1 MTNLSDNFGLSNRD
15 IQSIRDIFKKYPDVL
30 LVHIFGSRSKG
41 NYKPG
46 SDIDLAIMN
55 KGVSFNTLLK
65 LNNEFEESS
74 LPYKV
79 DLADF
84 NTLTNPDFVDH
95 IVRVGKIFF
104 QREENANPS
113 ENIKLKKTDTTE
125 KGLETHITQHLC
137 LVNAFEER
145 HFSLYNRVDC
155 VDEDLLFNF
164 LQATQE
170 KEVKKLQAIHGSNFR
185 SKVLYRLNNQI
196 KTFGIIEVLRKGITD
211 NNIKLKLF
219 FDKPVSNLNEKDL
232 TLYNQNIF
240 SVTRQ
245 VHYSTQNENSLD
257 LVAFIN
263 GLPIITFELKN
274 ELTRQT
280 VKDAIKQYKTNRD
293 PREELFRLGRCM
305 VHFAVDSEQIWMATH
320 LKGEYTYFLPFN
332 KGYNNGAGNPPN
344 PNGIKTDYL
353 WKDILT
359 KDRLTNII
367 QNYVQLFEEETEKI
381 LPDGKVKKEKVKK
394 LIFPRYHQF
403 DAVDKL
409 LSNAKENGAGKRYL
423 IQHSAGSGK
432 SNSISWLAHQLVGL
446 FDKNNEN
453 IVFDSVIVVTDRK
466 VLDAQIRNNI
476 KQFEQVKGV
485 VEAITEGSK
494 QLKTALEE
502 GKKIII
508 TTIQKFPYIVNEIG
522 ELPGNKFAI
531 IIDEAHSSQSGNT
544 AGKLNETLAKDFE
557 KVQVDDDEFVFVDK
571 DQYDELTSEDLVV
584 DIVKGRKMLTNA
596 SYFAFTATPKNKTL
610 ELFGEKYNDNG
621 KEKFSAFHLYSM
633 KQAIE
638 ENFILDVLQNY
649 TTYQSYYAL
658 LKKIEDDPSYD
669 KNKAQK
675 KLKIFVESH
684 SHAIAKKT
692 ALMIDHFM
700 DSVIRKSK
708 INGLAK
714 AMVVTSSRRNA
725 VKYKKAFD
733 KYLADTGN
741 PYKAIVAFSGEIDG
755 QTEATLN
762 HFSSAAIPDKFKKS
776 EYRFLIV
783 ANKYQTGFDQPL
795 LHTMYVD
802 KKLGG
807 VNAVQTLSRL
817 NRKTAGK
824 EETFVLDFANDA
836 EEIKKSFDPFF
847 ETTILGEATDP
858 NKLFDLQSSLDAFQV
873 YTPEQVQEF
882 SQKMITN
889 VPVDQLHSILDAA
902 ADVFRTSLTEEQQ
915 DDFRAKCK
923 TYVRLYVFLAQ
934 IVPFVNPYLER
945 LYLFLNHLQNKLGK
959 QRDEDLAQ
967 GILDNIDM
975 ESYRLQ
981 KEGEFNIQLQQGDEL
996 KPIPTAM
1003 RGGSAEPEMEYLSN
1017 IVKEF
1022 NDRFGTQFSN
1032 EDKVKK
1038 LAEDL
1043 MADVAQDAE
1052 FVNAFRHSDE
1062 QNAKITFEEVLKRK
1076 LIDHIETNFEVFKE
1090 FNDNKEFRNFFAGTM
1105 FKIMQKDF
1113 LRFNAK

>member
-1 MTNLSDNFGLSNRD
+1 M
-15 IQSIRDIFKKYPDVL
+15 
-30 LVHIFGSRSKG
+30 
-41 NYKPG
+41 
-46 SDIDLAIMN
+46 
-55 KGVSFNTLLK
+55 
-65 LNNEFEESS
+65 
-74 LPYKV
+74 
-79 DLADF
+79 
-84 NTLTNPDFVDH
+84 
-95 IVRVGKIFF
+95 
-104 QREENANPS
+104 
-113 ENIKLKKTDTTE
+113 KTDTSE
-125 KGLETHITQHLC
+125 KGLETLITNYLCDTATGNSFVLRQH
-137 LVNAFEER
+137 
-145 HFSLYNRVDC
+145 SQYNRTEC
-155 VDEDLLFNF
+155 VDEDLLFDF

-170 KEVKKLQAIHGSNFR
+170 KEVIKLQAIHGSNYR

-196 KTFGIIEVLRKGITD
+196 KLIGIIEVLRKGITD

-219 FDKPVSNLNEKDL
+219 YDKPVSSLNEKDIA
-232 TLYNQNIF
+232 LYNQNIF

-257 LVAFIN
+257 MVIFIN

-274 ELTRQT
+274 ELTKQN
-280 VKDAIKQYKTNRD
+280 VKDAIKQYKTSRD
-293 PREELFRLGRCM
+293 SKEELFRLGRCM
-305 VHFAVDSEQIWMATH
+305 VNFAVDTEQVWMATH
-320 LKGEYTYFLPFN
+320 LKNGSTYFLPFN

-344 PNGIKTDYL
+344 DKGIKTDYL
-353 WKDILT
+353 WKEILT
-359 KDRLTNII
+359 KGSLTNII
-367 QNYVQLFEEETEKI
+367 QNYVTLFEEEVEKI
-381 LPDGKVKKEKVKK
+381 LPDGKIKKEKVKK
-394 LIFPRYHQF
+394 LIFPRYHQLN
-403 DAVDKL
+403 AVNNL
-409 LSNAKENGAGKRYL
+409 LLNAKENGAGRRYL

-446 FDKNNEN
+446 FDKSNTNT
-453 IVFDSVIVVTDRK
+453 VFDTVIVVTDRK

-508 TTIQKFPYIVNEIG
+508 TTIQKFPYIVNEID

-557 KVQVDDDEFVFVDK
+557 KVKVDDDEFVFVDK
-571 DQYDELTSEDLVV
+571 DQHDELTSEDLVV

-621 KEKFSAFHLYSM
+621 KEKFRAFHLYSM

-649 TTYQSYYAL
+649 TTYQSFYGLY
-658 LKKIEDDPSYD
+658 KRIDEDPQFDKI
-669 KNKAQK
+669 KAQK
-675 KLKIFVESH
+675 KLRIYVESH
-684 SHAIAKKT
+684 IQAIEKKT
-692 ALMIDHFM
+692 ALMISHFM
-700 DSVIRKSK
+700 ESVIKRKK

-714 AMVVTSSRRNA
+714 AMLVTSSRRNA

-741 PYKAIVAFSGEIDG
+741 PFKAIVAFSGDIDG
-755 QTEATLN
+755 ETEASLN
-762 HFSSAAIPDKFKKS
+762 HFSSASIPDEFKKS

-817 NRKTAGK
+817 NRTTSGKTD
-824 EETFVLDFANDA
+824 TFVLDFANTS

-858 NKLFDLQSSLDAFQV
+858 NKLFDLQSALDAFQV

-882 SQKMITN
+882 SERLITN
-889 VPVDQLHSILDAA
+889 VPVDQLHSILDVAA
-902 ADVFRTSLTEEQQ
+902 EVFRTNLTEEQQ

-945 LYLFLNHLQNKLGK
+945 LYLFLNHLQNKLGR
-959 QRDEDLAQ
+959 QREEDLAQ

-975 ESYRLQ
+975 ENLRYQL
-981 KEGEFNIQLQQGDEL
+981 EATTNIILQQGDEL
-996 KPIPTAM
+996 KPMPTEM
-1003 RGGSAEPEMEYLSN
+1003 RTGAAEPEMEYLSN
-1017 IVKEF
+1017 IVKAF
-1022 NDRFGTQFSN
+1022 NDRFGTTFTN

-1038 LAEDL
+1038 MTQDL
-1043 MADVAQDAE
+1043 MQDVANDQE
-1052 FVNAFRHSDE
+1052 FVNAFKHSDT
-1062 QNAKITFEEVLKRK
+1062 QNAKITFEDVLKRK

-1090 FNDNKEFRNFFAGTM
+1090 YQDNKEFRDFFAGTM
-1105 FKIMQKDF
+1105 FQLMQRDF
-1113 LRFNAK
+1113 LKYNTNK

>member
-1 MTNLSDNFGLSNRD
+1 M
-15 IQSIRDIFKKYPDVL
+15 
-30 LVHIFGSRSKG
+30 
-41 NYKPG
+41 
-46 SDIDLAIMN
+46 
-55 KGVSFNTLLK
+55 
-65 LNNEFEESS
+65 
-74 LPYKV
+74 
-79 DLADF
+79 
-84 NTLTNPDFVDH
+84 
-95 IVRVGKIFF
+95 
-104 QREENANPS
+104 
-113 ENIKLKKTDTTE
+113 KTDTTE
-125 KGLETHITQHLC
+125 KGLEAHITQHLC

-145 HFSLYNRVDC
+145 YHSQYNRVDC
-155 VDEDLLFNF
+155 VDEDLFFNF
-164 LQATQE
+164 LQTTQE
-170 KEVKKLQAIHGSNFR
+170 KEVMKLQTIHGSNYR

-219 FDKPVSNLNEKDL
+219 FDKPVSNLNEKDFA
-232 TLYNQNIF
+232 LYNQNIF

-245 VHYSTQNENSLD
+245 VHYSNQNENSLD
-257 LVAFIN
+257 LVIFIN
-263 GLPIITFELKN
+263 GLPIVTFELKN
-274 ELTRQT
+274 ELTKQT
-280 VKDAIKQYKTNRD
+280 VKDAIKQYKTNRE
-293 PREELFRLGRCM
+293 PKEELFRLGRCL
-305 VHFAVDSEQIWMATH
+305 VHFAVDTEQVWMATH
-320 LKGEYTYFLPFN
+320 LKGENTYFLPFN
-332 KGYNNGAGNPPN
+332 KGNNNGAGNPPN

-353 WKDILT
+353 WNEILT

-394 LIFPRYHQF
+394 LIFPRFHQI
-403 DAVDKL
+403 DSVDKL
-409 LSNAKENGAGKRYL
+409 LNNAKENGAGKRYL

-446 FDKNNEN
+446 FDKGNTNT
-453 IVFDSVIVVTDRK
+453 VFDTVIVVTDRK

-544 AGKLNETLAKDFE
+544 AGKLNETLSKE
-557 KVQVDDDEFVFVDK
+557 IDEEDAEEWT
-571 DQYDELTSEDLVV
+571 DEDEIVE
-584 DIVKGRKMLTNA
+584 IVKGRKMLSNA

-621 KEKFSAFHLYSM
+621 KEKFKAFHLYSM

-658 LKKIEDDPSYD
+658 LKKIEDDPAYD

-684 SHAIAKKT
+684 EHAIAKKT
-692 ALMIDHFM
+692 ALIIDHFM
-700 DSVIRKSK
+700 DSVIRQKK

-714 AMVVTSSRRNA
+714 AMVVTSSRKNA
-725 VKYKKAFD
+725 VKYKTAFD
-733 KYLADTGN
+733 NYLAKTNN
-741 PYKAIVAFSGEIDG
+741 PYKAIVAFSGDIDG
-755 QTEATLN
+755 ETESSLN
-762 HFSSAAIPDKFKKS
+762 HFSSSAIPNEFKKS
-776 EYRFLIV
+776 EFRFLIV

-817 NRKTAGK
+817 NRTTSGK
-824 EETFVLDFANDA
+824 KDTFVLDFANDA

-858 NKLFDLQSSLDAFQV
+858 NKLFDLQAALDAFQV

-882 SQKMITN
+882 SQKIIAN
-889 VPVDQLHSILDAA
+889 VPVDQLHTILDAA
-902 ADVFRTSLTEEQQ
+902 AEVFRTSLNEEQQ

-996 KPIPTAM
+996 KPIPTDM
-1003 RGGSAEPEMEYLSN
+1003 RGSAAEPEMEYLSN
-1017 IVKEF
+1017 IVKAF
-1022 NDRFGTQFSN
+1022 NDKFGTTFTN
-1032 EDKVKK
+1032 EDKVRKMTQ
-1038 LAEDL
+1038 DL
-1043 MADVAQDAE
+1043 MQDVKDDKSAMDNISASLSR
-1052 FVNAFRHSDE
+1052 NDL
-1062 QNAKITFEEVLKRK
+1062 QNAQITFADILKEK
-1076 LIDHIETNFEVFKE
+1076 MINHIDSNFEVFKE
-1090 FNDNKEFRNFFAGTM
+1090 YNDNPEFKAFLAGQM
-1105 FKIMQKDF
+1105 FKILIND
-1113 LRFNAK
+1113 LAKAV

>member
-1 MTNLSDNFGLSNRD
+1 M
-15 IQSIRDIFKKYPDVL
+15 
-30 LVHIFGSRSKG
+30 
-41 NYKPG
+41 
-46 SDIDLAIMN
+46 
-55 KGVSFNTLLK
+55 
-65 LNNEFEESS
+65 
-74 LPYKV
+74 
-79 DLADF
+79 
-84 NTLTNPDFVDH
+84 
-95 IVRVGKIFF
+95 
-104 QREENANPS
+104 
-113 ENIKLKKTDTTE
+113 KTDTTE
-125 KGLETHITQHLC
+125 KGLEAHITQHLC

-145 HFSLYNRVDC
+145 HFNNYNRTEC
-155 VDEDLLFNF
+155 IDEELLFNF
-164 LQATQE
+164 LQNTQE
-170 KEVKKLQAIHGSNFR
+170 KEVKKLQAIHGSNYK

-196 KTFGIIEVLRKGITD
+196 KLIGIIEVLRKGITD

-219 FDKPVSNLNEKDL
+219 FDKPVSTLNEADL
-232 TLYNQNIF
+232 ALYNKNIF

-257 LVAFIN
+257 MVVFIN

-274 ELTRQT
+274 ELTKQT
-280 VKDAIKQYKTNRD
+280 VKDAIKQYKTDRD
-293 PREELFRLGRCM
+293 PKEELFRLGRCL
-305 VHFAVDSEQIWMATH
+305 VHFAVDSEQVWMATY
-320 LKGEYTYFLPFN
+320 LKGESSYFLPFN
-332 KGYNNGAGNPPN
+332 KGNNNGAGNPPN
-344 PNGIKTDYL
+344 TTGIKTDYL
-353 WKDILT
+353 WKEILT
-359 KDRLTNII
+359 KDCLTNII
-367 QNYVQLFEEETEKI
+367 QNYVQLFEEEVEKI
-381 LPDGKVKKEKVKK
+381 LPDGKIKKEKVKK
-394 LIFPRYHQF
+394 LIFPRYHQL
-403 DAVDKL
+403 DAVNKL
-409 LSNAKENGAGKRYL
+409 LLDAKQTGAGKRYL

-446 FDKNNEN
+446 FDKSNTNT
-453 IVFDSVIVVTDRK
+453 IFDTVIVVTDRK

-531 IIDEAHSSQSGNT
+531 IIDEAHSSQSGNA

-557 KVQVDDDEFVFVDK
+557 KVQVDDDEYVFVDK

-584 DIVKGRKMLTNA
+584 DIVRGRKMLTNA

-610 ELFGEKYNDNG
+610 ELFGEKYNANG
-621 KEKFSAFHLYSM
+621 KEKFRAFHLYSM

-658 LKKIEDDPSYD
+658 LKKVEDDPAYD

-684 SHAIAKKT
+684 THAIAKKS
-692 ALMIDHFM
+692 ALVIDHFM
-700 DSVIRKSK
+700 DNVIRKKK

-714 AMVVTSSRRNA
+714 AMLVTGSRKNA

-733 KYLADTGN
+733 KYLAEIN
-741 PYKAIVAFSGEIDG
+741 SPYKAIVAFSGEVDG
-755 QTEATLN
+755 ETEASLN
-762 HFSSAAIPDKFKKS
+762 HFSSASIPDEFKKS
-776 EYRFLIV
+776 EHRFLIV

-817 NRKTAGK
+817 NRTTTGK
-824 EETFVLDFANDA
+824 SDTFVLDFANTS

-858 NKLFDLQSSLDAFQV
+858 NKLFDLQSALDAFQV

-882 SQKMITN
+882 SQKIVTN
-889 VPVDQLHSILDAA
+889 APVDELHSILDAA
-902 ADVFRTSLTEEQQ
+902 AEVFRTSLTVEQQ

-923 TYVRLYVFLAQ
+923 SYVRLYVFLAQ

-945 LYLFLNHLQNKLGK
+945 LYLFLNHLQNKLGRAK
-959 QRDEDLAQ
+959 DADLAQ

-975 ESYRLQ
+975 DSYRLQ
-981 KEGEFNIQLQQGDEL
+981 REGDYTIKLEQGDEL
-996 KPIPTAM
+996 MPMPTDM
-1003 RGGSAEPEMEYLSN
+1003 KGGVAEPEMEYLSN
-1017 IVKEF
+1017 IVKAF
-1022 NDRFGTQFSN
+1022 NDRFGTTFTN
-1032 EDKVKK
+1032 EDKVRKMTQ
-1038 LAEDL
+1038 EL
-1043 MADVAQDAE
+1043 MRDVANDEE
-1052 FVNAFRHSDE
+1052 FVSAYKHSDE
-1062 QNAKITFEEVLKRK
+1062 QNAKITFEDVLKRK

-1090 FNDNKEFRNFFAGTM
+1090 YSDNPEFRAFFAGQM
-1105 FKIMQKDF
+1105 FQLMQRDF
-1113 LRFNAK
+1113 SKLNPNK

>member
-1 MTNLSDNFGLSNRD
+1 M
-15 IQSIRDIFKKYPDVL
+15 
-30 LVHIFGSRSKG
+30 
-41 NYKPG
+41 
-46 SDIDLAIMN
+46 
-55 KGVSFNTLLK
+55 
-65 LNNEFEESS
+65 
-74 LPYKV
+74 
-79 DLADF
+79 
-84 NTLTNPDFVDH
+84 
-95 IVRVGKIFF
+95 
-104 QREENANPS
+104 
-113 ENIKLKKTDTTE
+113 KTDTSE
-125 KGLETHITQHLC
+125 KGLEALIAAYLGDTIAGNSYQLRQNTQ
-137 LVNAFEER
+137 
-145 HFSLYNRVDC
+145 YNRVEC
-155 VDEDLLFNF
+155 VDEELLFGF
-164 LQATQE
+164 LEATQE
-170 KEVKKLQAIHGSNFR
+170 KAVLKLQTIHGSNYR
-185 SKVLYRLNNQI
+185 SKILYRLNSQI
-196 KTFGIIEVLRKGITD
+196 KLLGIIEVLRKGITD
-211 NNIKLKLF
+211 NNVKLKLF
-219 FDKPVSNLNEKDL
+219 YDKPVSNLNQQDTE
-232 TLYNQNIF
+232 LYKKNIF

-245 VHYSTQNENSLD
+245 VHYSTLNENSLD
-257 LVAFIN
+257 MVVFIN

-274 ELTRQT
+274 ELTKQN
-280 VKDAIKQYKTNRD
+280 VKDAIKQYKTSRD
-293 PREELFRLGRCM
+293 SKEELFRLGRCM
-305 VHFAVDSEQIWMATH
+305 VHFAVDTEQVWMTTH
-320 LKGEYTYFLPFN
+320 LKNGSTYFLPFN
-332 KGYNNGAGNPPN
+332 KGHNNGAGNPPN
-344 PNGIKTDYL
+344 SSGIKTDYL
-353 WKDILT
+353 WKEILT
-359 KDRLTNII
+359 KDSLTNII
-367 QNYVQLFEEETEKI
+367 QNYVQLFEEEVEKI
-381 LPDGKVKKEKVKK
+381 LADGKIKKEKVKK
-394 LIFPRYHQF
+394 LIFPRYHQLF
-403 DAVDKL
+403 AVNSL
-409 LSNAKENGAGKRYL
+409 LQNAKLNGAGRRYL

-432 SNSISWLAHQLVGL
+432 SNSISWLAHQLIGL
-446 FDKNNEN
+446 FDNSNTN
-453 IVFDSVIVVTDRK
+453 TVFDTVIVVTDRK

-494 QLKTALEE
+494 QLKTALEV

-557 KVQVDDDEFVFVDK
+557 KMQVDDDEFVFVDK

-610 ELFGEKYNDNG
+610 ELFGEKYTDNG
-621 KEKFSAFHLYSM
+621 KEKFRAFHLYSM

-658 LKKIEDDPSYD
+658 LKKIEDDPAYD

-692 ALMIDHFM
+692 ALMVDHFM
-700 DSVIRKSK
+700 DNVILKSK

-741 PYKAIVAFSGEIDG
+741 LYKAIVAFSGEIDG
-755 QTEATLN
+755 QTEAALN
-762 HFSSAAIPDKFKKS
+762 HFSSAAIPDEFKKS

-817 NRKTAGK
+817 NRTTSGK
-824 EETFVLDFANDA
+824 KDTFVLDFANDA
-836 EEIKKSFDPFF
+836 DEIKKSFDPFF

-858 NKLFDLQSSLDAFQV
+858 NKLFDLQSALDAFQV

-882 SQKMITN
+882 SQKLVTN

-902 ADVFRTSLTEEQQ
+902 AEVFRTSLTEEQQ

-934 IVPFVNPYLER
+934 IIPFVNPYLER

-975 ESYRLQ
+975 DSYRLQ

-996 KPIPTAM
+996 KPIPTDM
-1003 RGGSAEPEMEYLSN
+1003 RGGAAEPELEYLSN
-1017 IVKEF
+1017 IVKAF
-1022 NDRFGTQFSN
+1022 NDRFGTQFTN

-1038 LAEDL
+1038 MTEDL

-1052 FVNAFRHSDE
+1052 FANAFKHSDE

-1090 FNDNKEFRNFFAGTM
+1090 YNDNKEFRDFFAGTM
-1105 FKIMQKDF
+1105 FQIMQRDF
-1113 LRFNAK
+1113 MKFNANK

>member
-1 MTNLSDNFGLSNRD
+1 MNL
-15 IQSIRDIFKKYPDVL
+15 KY
-30 LVHIFGSRSKG
+30 
-41 NYKPG
+41 
-46 SDIDLAIMN
+46 
-55 KGVSFNTLLK
+55 
-65 LNNEFEESS
+65 
-74 LPYKV
+74 
-79 DLADF
+79 
-84 NTLTNPDFVDH
+84 
-95 IVRVGKIFF
+95 
-104 QREENANPS
+104 
-113 ENIKLKKTDTTE
+113 TDTTE
-125 KGLETHITQHLC
+125 KGLEAHITQHLC

-145 HFSLYNRVDC
+145 HFSNYNRVDC
-155 VDEDLLFNF
+155 VDEELLFHF
-164 LQATQE
+164 LQGTQE
-170 KEVKKLQAIHGSNFR
+170 KEVMKLQTIHGSNFR
-185 SKVLYRLNNQI
+185 SKVLYRINNQI
-196 KTFGIIEVLRKGITD
+196 KNFGIIEVLRKGITD

-232 TLYNQNIF
+232 ALYNQNIF

-257 LVAFIN
+257 LVVFIN
-263 GLPIITFELKN
+263 GLTIITFELKN
-274 ELTRQT
+274 ELTKQT

-305 VHFAVDSEQIWMATH
+305 VHFAVDSEQIWMTTH
-320 LKGEYTYFLPFN
+320 MKGENTCFLPFN

-359 KDRLTNII
+359 KDRLANII

-394 LIFPRYHQF
+394 LIFPRYHQI

-409 LSNAKENGAGKRYL
+409 LNNSKENGAGKRYL

-453 IVFDSVIVVTDRK
+453 TVFDTVIVVTDRK

-557 KVQVDDDEFVFVDK
+557 KVQVDDEEFVFVDK

-584 DIVKGRKMLTNA
+584 DIVKGRKMLPNA

-621 KEKFSAFHLYSM
+621 KEKFRAFHLYSM

-649 TTYQSYYAL
+649 TTYQSSYAL
-658 LKKIEDDPSYD
+658 LKKIEDDPLFD

-675 KLKIFVESH
+675 KLKIYVESH
-684 SHAIAKKT
+684 AHPIAKKT
-692 ALMIDHFM
+692 ALMVDNFM
-700 DSVIRKSK
+700 DNAIRQKK

-714 AMVVTSSRRNA
+714 AMIVTSSRRNA

-741 PYKAIVAFSGEIDG
+741 PFKAIVAFSGEIDG
-755 QTEATLN
+755 QSEMALN
-762 HFSSAAIPDKFKKS
+762 HFSSAAIPDEFKKS

-783 ANKYQTGFDQPL
+783 ANKFQTGFDQPL

-817 NRKTAGK
+817 NRTAKGK
-824 EETFVLDFANDA
+824 KDTFVLDFVNSSD
-836 EEIKKSFDPFF
+836 EIQKSFNPFF

-873 YTPEQVQEF
+873 YTHEQVQEF
-882 SQKMITN
+882 SQKIITN
-889 VPVDQLHSILDAA
+889 VSVDQLHSILDAA
-902 ADVFRTSLTEEQQ
+902 AEVFTTSFTEEQQ
-915 DDFRAKCK
+915 EDFRAKCK

-945 LYLFLNHLQNKLGK
+945 LYLFLNHLQNKLGR

-975 ESYRLQ
+975 DSYRLQ

-996 KPIPTAM
+996 KPIPTDM
-1003 RGGSAEPEMEYLSN
+1003 RGGVKEPEMEFLSN
-1017 IVKEF
+1017 IVKAF
-1022 NDRFGTQFSN
+1022 NDKFGTTFTN

-1038 LAEDL
+1038 MTAEL
-1043 MADVAQDAE
+1043 MQDVRQDKTAMDNINASLTKKDFQNAEITFADVLKE
-1052 FVNAFRHSDE
+1052 KIVNH
-1062 QNAKITFEEVLKRK
+1062 
-1076 LIDHIETNFEVFKE
+1076 IDSNFEVFKE
-1090 FNDNKEFRNFFAGTM
+1090 YSDNKEFRDYFAGTM
-1105 FKIMQKDF
+1105 FKLM
-1113 LRFNAK
+1113 LRDISKFNLNK

>member
-1 MTNLSDNFGLSNRD
+1 M
-15 IQSIRDIFKKYPDVL
+15 
-30 LVHIFGSRSKG
+30 
-41 NYKPG
+41 
-46 SDIDLAIMN
+46 
-55 KGVSFNTLLK
+55 
-65 LNNEFEESS
+65 
-74 LPYKV
+74 
-79 DLADF
+79 
-84 NTLTNPDFVDH
+84 
-95 IVRVGKIFF
+95 
-104 QREENANPS
+104 
-113 ENIKLKKTDTTE
+113 
-125 KGLETHITQHLC
+125 
-137 LVNAFEER
+137 
-145 HFSLYNRVDC
+145 
-155 VDEDLLFNF
+155 
-164 LQATQE
+164 
-170 KEVKKLQAIHGSNFR
+170 
-185 SKVLYRLNNQI
+185 
-196 KTFGIIEVLRKGITD
+196 
-211 NNIKLKLF
+211 F
-219 FDKPVSNLNEKDL
+219 FDKPVSNLNEKDVA
-232 TLYNQNIF
+232 LYNQNIF

-245 VHYSTQNENSLD
+245 VHYSAQNENSLD
-257 LVAFIN
+257 LVIFIN
-263 GLPIITFELKN
+263 GLPIITCELKN
-274 ELTRQT
+274 ELTKQN

-305 VHFAVDSEQIWMATH
+305 VHFAVDTEQVWMCTH
-320 LKGEYTYFLPFN
+320 LKGENTYFLPFN

-353 WKDILT
+353 WKEILT

-394 LIFPRYHQF
+394 LIFPRYHQI

-446 FDKNNEN
+446 FDKNNVN
-453 IVFDSVIVVTDRK
+453 TVFDTVIVVTDRK

-557 KVQVDDDEFVFVDK
+557 KVQVDGDEFVFVDK

-621 KEKFSAFHLYSM
+621 KEKFRAFHLYSM

-638 ENFILDVLQNY
+638 ENFILDILQNY

-658 LKKIEDDPSYD
+658 LKKIEDDPAYD

-692 ALMIDHFM
+692 ALMVDHFM
-700 DSVIRKSK
+700 DNVIRKAK

-741 PYKAIVAFSGEIDG
+741 PYKAIVAYSGEIDG
-755 QTEATLN
+755 QTEAALN
-762 HFSSAAIPDKFKKS
+762 HFSSAAIPDEFKKS

-817 NRKTAGK
+817 NRTTSGK
-824 EETFVLDFANDA
+824 KDTFVLDFANDA
-836 EEIKKSFDPFF
+836 DEIKKSFDPFF

-882 SQKMITN
+882 SQKMVTN

-902 ADVFRTSLTEEQQ
+902 AEVFRTSLTEEQQ

-975 ESYRLQ
+975 DSYRLQ

-996 KPIPTAM
+996 KPIPTDM
-1003 RGGSAEPEMEYLSN
+1003 RGGAAEPEMEYLSN
-1017 IVKEF
+1017 IVKAF
-1022 NDRFGTQFSN
+1022 NDRFGTQFTN

-1038 LAEDL
+1038 MTEDL

-1052 FVNAFRHSDE
+1052 FANAFRHSDE

-1090 FNDNKEFRNFFAGTM
+1090 FNDNKEFRDFFAGTM

-1113 LRFNAK
+1113 LRFNSNR

>member
-1 MTNLSDNFGLSNRD
+1 
-15 IQSIRDIFKKYPDVL
+15 
-30 LVHIFGSRSKG
+30 
-41 NYKPG
+41 
-46 SDIDLAIMN
+46 
-55 KGVSFNTLLK
+55 
-65 LNNEFEESS
+65 
-74 LPYKV
+74 
-79 DLADF
+79 
-84 NTLTNPDFVDH
+84 
-95 IVRVGKIFF
+95 
-104 QREENANPS
+104 
-113 ENIKLKKTDTTE
+113 
-125 KGLETHITQHLC
+125 
-137 LVNAFEER
+137 
-145 HFSLYNRVDC
+145 
-155 VDEDLLFNF
+155 
-164 LQATQE
+164 
-170 KEVKKLQAIHGSNFR
+170 
-185 SKVLYRLNNQI
+185 
-196 KTFGIIEVLRKGITD
+196 
-211 NNIKLKLF
+211 
-219 FDKPVSNLNEKDL
+219 
-232 TLYNQNIF
+232 
-240 SVTRQ
+240 
-245 VHYSTQNENSLD
+245 
-257 LVAFIN
+257 
-263 GLPIITFELKN
+263 
-274 ELTRQT
+274 
-280 VKDAIKQYKTNRD
+280 
-293 PREELFRLGRCM
+293 
-305 VHFAVDSEQIWMATH
+305 MATH
-320 LKGEYTYFLPFN
+320 LKGENTYFLPFN
-332 KGYNNGAGNPPN
+332 KGYNNGAGNPTN
-344 PNGIKTDYL
+344 PMGIKTDYL
-353 WKDILT
+353 WRDILT

-381 LPDGKVKKEKVKK
+381 LSDGKVKKEKVKK
-394 LIFPRYHQF
+394 LIFPRYHQI

-409 LSNAKENGAGKRYL
+409 LTNAKENGAGKRYL

-446 FDKNNEN
+446 YDKENTNTIFDT
-453 IVFDSVIVVTDRK
+453 IIVVPDRK
-466 VLDAQIRNNI
+466 ILDAQIRNNI

-557 KVQVDDDEFVFVDK
+557 KVQVDDDEFVFVDN

-621 KEKFSAFHLYSM
+621 KEKFRAFHLYSM

-658 LKKIEDDPSYD
+658 LKKIEDDPAYD

-684 SHAIAKKT
+684 SHAIAKKAT
-692 ALMIDHFM
+692 LMIDHFM
-700 DSVIRKSK
+700 DNVIRKAK

-714 AMVVTSSRRNA
+714 AMIVTSSRRNA

-733 KYLADTGN
+733 KYLADTRN
-741 PYKAIVAFSGEIDG
+741 PYKAIVAYSGEIDG
-755 QTEATLN
+755 QTEAALN
-762 HFSSAAIPDKFKKS
+762 HFSSAAIPDEFKKS

-817 NRKTAGK
+817 NRTTAGK
-824 EETFVLDFANDA
+824 KDTFVLDFANDA
-836 EEIKKSFDPFF
+836 DEIKKSFDPFF

-858 NKLFDLQSSLDAFQV
+858 NKLFDLQSALDGFQV
-873 YTPEQVQEF
+873 YTPEQVQDF
-882 SQKMITN
+882 SQKIVTN
-889 VPVDQLHSILDAA
+889 VPVDQLHIILDQSAEI
-902 ADVFRTSLTEEQQ
+902 FRTSLTEEQQ

-975 ESYRLQ
+975 DSYRLQ
-981 KEGEFNIQLQQGDEL
+981 REGEFNIQLQQGDEL
-996 KPIPTAM
+996 KPIPTDM
-1003 RGGSAEPEMEYLSN
+1003 RGGAAEAEMEYLST
-1017 IVKEF
+1017 IVKAF
-1022 NDRFGTQFSN
+1022 NDRFGTTFTN

-1038 LAEDL
+1038 MTEDL

-1052 FVNAFRHSDE
+1052 FANAFKHSDE

-1090 FNDNKEFRNFFAGTM
+1090 FNDNKEFRDFFAGTM
-1105 FKIMQKDF
+1105 FKLMQKDF
-1113 LRFNAK
+1113 LRFNATK

>member
-1 MTNLSDNFGLSNRD
+1 
-15 IQSIRDIFKKYPDVL
+15 
-30 LVHIFGSRSKG
+30 
-41 NYKPG
+41 
-46 SDIDLAIMN
+46 
-55 KGVSFNTLLK
+55 
-65 LNNEFEESS
+65 
-74 LPYKV
+74 
-79 DLADF
+79 
-84 NTLTNPDFVDH
+84 
-95 IVRVGKIFF
+95 
-104 QREENANPS
+104 
-113 ENIKLKKTDTTE
+113 
-125 KGLETHITQHLC
+125 
-137 LVNAFEER
+137 
-145 HFSLYNRVDC
+145 
-155 VDEDLLFNF
+155 
-164 LQATQE
+164 
-170 KEVKKLQAIHGSNFR
+170 
-185 SKVLYRLNNQI
+185 
-196 KTFGIIEVLRKGITD
+196 
-211 NNIKLKLF
+211 
-219 FDKPVSNLNEKDL
+219 
-232 TLYNQNIF
+232 
-240 SVTRQ
+240 
-245 VHYSTQNENSLD
+245 
-257 LVAFIN
+257 
-263 GLPIITFELKN
+263 
-274 ELTRQT
+274 
-280 VKDAIKQYKTNRD
+280 
-293 PREELFRLGRCM
+293 
-305 VHFAVDSEQIWMATH
+305 
-320 LKGEYTYFLPFN
+320 
-332 KGYNNGAGNPPN
+332 
-344 PNGIKTDYL
+344 
-353 WKDILT
+353 
-359 KDRLTNII
+359 
-367 QNYVQLFEEETEKI
+367 LFEEETEKI

-394 LIFPRYHQF
+394 LIFPRYHQI

-409 LSNAKENGAGKRYL
+409 LINAKENGAGKRYL

-453 IVFDSVIVVTDRK
+453 TVFDTVIVVTDRK
-466 VLDAQIRNNI
+466 VLDAQIRKNI

-610 ELFGEKYNDNG
+610 ELFGEIYNDNG
-621 KEKFSAFHLYSM
+621 KEKFRAFHLYSM

-638 ENFILDVLQNY
+638 EGFILDVLQNY

-658 LKKIEDDPSYD
+658 LKKTEDDPAYD

-684 SHAIAKKT
+684 LHAIAKKT
-692 ALMIDHFM
+692 ALMVDHFM
-700 DSVIRKSK
+700 DNVIRKSK

-733 KYLADTGN
+733 QYLADTGN

-755 QTEATLN
+755 QTEAALN
-762 HFSSAAIPDKFKKS
+762 HFSSAAIPDEFKKS

-817 NRKTAGK
+817 NRTTAGK
-824 EETFVLDFANDA
+824 KDTFVLDFANDA
-836 EEIKKSFDPFF
+836 DEIKKSFDPFF

-882 SQKMITN
+882 SQKMVTN

-902 ADVFRTSLTEEQQ
+902 AEVFRTSLNEEQQ

-975 ESYRLQ
+975 DSYRLQ

-996 KPIPTAM
+996 KPIPTDM
-1003 RGGSAEPEMEYLSN
+1003 RGGATEPEMEYLSN
-1017 IVKEF
+1017 IVKAF
-1022 NDRFGTQFSN
+1022 NDRFGTQFTN

-1038 LAEDL
+1038 MTEDL

-1052 FVNAFRHSDE
+1052 FANAFKHSDE

-1090 FNDNKEFRNFFAGTM
+1090 FNDNKEFRDFFAGTM
-1105 FKIMQKDF
+1105 FKLMQKDF
-1113 LRFNAK
+1113 LRFNANK